1 MCSTRV
7 HAFVEV
13 FGDKE
18 GATPRVFE
26 ASFASTLQPAITEV
40 SAGD

>member
-1 MCSTRV
+1 M

-18 GATPRVFE
+18 GATLRAFE
-26 ASFASTLQPAITEV
+26 ASFASTLQPAITQV